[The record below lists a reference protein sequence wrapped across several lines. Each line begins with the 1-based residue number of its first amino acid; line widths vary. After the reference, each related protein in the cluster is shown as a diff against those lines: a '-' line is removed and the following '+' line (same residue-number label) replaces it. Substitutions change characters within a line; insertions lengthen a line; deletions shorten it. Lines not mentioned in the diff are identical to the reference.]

1 MISLFL
7 DTSSKDLIVE
17 LIKDNEVLFSKKKE
31 TINNHSE
38 FLLPFIDEA
47 LKENKISPEN
57 INKIFV
63 VVGPGSFTGTR
74 IGVTVGKTLAY
85 SIKKNIIPVSS
96 LKMKVL
102 GLKDNE
108 FYISIIK
115 DRKNYIYYGI
125 YDKEYN
131 EVVKD
136 CYSSIEEL
144 KKDINKLE
152 SNYKIICDDDIDL
165 DLEYE
170 KSIFDI
176 NAIVGHYQDKEINSY
191 LIKPN
196 YLKKIEA
203 ESKL

>member
-17 LIKDNEVLFSKKKE
+17 LLKDNEVLFSKNKE
-31 TINNHSE
+31 TLNNHSE
-38 FLLPFIDEA
+38 FLLPFINEG
-47 LKENKISPEN
+47 LNENN
-57 INKIFV
+57 ILPKQIDKIFV

-102 GLKDNE
+102 GLKDNDY
-108 FYISIIK
+108 YISIIK
-115 DRKNYIYYGI
+115 DRKNYIYYAI

-131 EVVKD
+131 DIVKD
-136 CYSSIEEL
+136 CYSSIEKL

-165 DLEYE
+165 DLKYE
-170 KSIFDI
+170 KSIFNI
-176 NAIVGHYQDKEINSY
+176 KSIVDYYQEKEINSY

-196 YLKKIEA
+196 YLKIIEA

>member
-7 DTSSKDLIVE
+7 DTSSKNLIVE
-17 LIKDNEVLFSKKKE
+17 LLKDNEVLFSKNKE
-31 TINNHSE
+31 TLNNHSE
-38 FLLPFIDEA
+38 FLLPFINEG
-47 LKENKISPEN
+47 LNENN
-57 INKIFV
+57 ILPKQIDKIFV

-102 GLKDNE
+102 GLKDNDY
-108 FYISIIK
+108 YISIIK
-115 DRKNYIYYGI
+115 DRKNYIYYAI

-131 EVVKD
+131 EIVKD
-136 CYSSIEEL
+136 CYSSIEKL

-165 DLEYE
+165 DLKYE
-170 KSIFDI
+170 KSIFNI
-176 NAIVGHYQDKEINSY
+176 KSIVDYYQEKEINSY

-196 YLKKIEA
+196 YLKVIEA

>member
-1 MISLFL
+1 MICLYIDTTTDYLYAALSNDNALFSEKKIKL
-7 DTSSKDLIVE
+7 EHNLSKDALYEITKMFEEEKLSPDSVDKIIVC
-17 LIKDNEVLFSKKKE
+17 N
-31 TINNHSE
+31 
-38 FLLPFIDEA
+38 
-47 LKENKISPEN
+47 
-57 INKIFV
+57 
-63 VVGPGSFTGTR
+63 GPGSFTGTR

-102 GLKDNE
+102 GLKDNDY
-108 FYISIIK
+108 YISIIK
-115 DRKNYIYYGI
+115 DRKNYIYYAI

-131 EVVKD
+131 EIVKD
-136 CYSSIEEL
+136 CYSSIEKL

-165 DLEYE
+165 DLKYE
-170 KSIFDI
+170 KSIFNI
-176 NAIVGHYQDKEINSY
+176 KSIVDYYQEKEINSY

-196 YLKKIEA
+196 YLKIIEA

>member
-7 DTSSKDLIVE
+7 DTSSKNLIVE
-17 LIKDNEVLFSKKKE
+17 LLKDNEVLFSKNKE
-31 TINNHSE
+31 TLNNHSE
-38 FLLPFIDEA
+38 FLLPFINEG
-47 LKENKISPEN
+47 LNENN
-57 INKIFV
+57 ILPKQIDKIFV

-102 GLKDNE
+102 GLKDNDY
-108 FYISIIK
+108 YISIIK
-115 DRKNYIYYGI
+115 DRKNYIYYAI

-131 EVVKD
+131 EIVKD
-136 CYSSIEEL
+136 CYSSIEKL

-165 DLEYE
+165 DLKYE
-170 KSIFDI
+170 KSIFNI
-176 NAIVGHYQDKEINSY
+176 KSIVDYYQEKEINSY

-196 YLKKIEA
+196 YLKIIEA

>member
-17 LIKDNEVLFSKKKE
+17 LIKDNTVLFSKKKE

-47 LKENKISPEN
+47 LNENDILPEQ
-57 INKIFV
+57 IDKIFV

>member
-17 LIKDNEVLFSKKKE
+17 LLKDNEVLFSKNKE
-31 TINNHSE
+31 TLNNHSE
-38 FLLPFIDEA
+38 FLLPFINEG
-47 LKENKISPEN
+47 LNENN
-57 INKIFV
+57 ILPKQIDKIFV

-102 GLKDNE
+102 GLKDNDY
-108 FYISIIK
+108 YISIIK
-115 DRKNYIYYGI
+115 DRKNYIYYAI

-131 EVVKD
+131 EIVKD
-136 CYSSIEEL
+136 CYSSIEKL

-165 DLEYE
+165 DLKYE
-170 KSIFDI
+170 KSIFNI
-176 NAIVGHYQDKEINSY
+176 KSIVDYYQEKEINSY

-196 YLKKIEA
+196 YLKIIEA